1 MTVSPLRC
9 GFALGA
15 LVALWHL
22 VWSGLVAV
30 GAAQTVLDFILWIHF
45 LKVPVTLQPFSLPIA
60 AVLVAVTFVLG
71 FLLGYVFA
79 ALWNWLHR
87 DRGAARTRASA

>member
-1 MTVSPLRC
+1 MTISPIRSGL
-9 GFALGA
+9 ALGGI
-15 LVALWHL
+15 VALWHL

-30 GAAQTVLDFILWIHF
+30 GAAQTVLDFVLRIHF
-45 LKVPVTLQPFSLPIA
+45 LEVPVTLLPFSAQIA
-60 AVLVAVTFVLG
+60 ALLVAVTFLLG

-87 DRGAARTRASA
+87 NSAAAHRPTSA